1 MCGKRAAGRPV
12 PRAVSKTQ
20 SSVAA
25 HLPNVKQTFALPP
38 ALQKNSTILFRKRI
52 SDFNEGEFPMRLAH
66 AIFLGSVAALLT
78 LAAPTLARNSNS
90 SKASEAPASVS
101 CQAYQQSADGTWKQ
115 LPCQETG
122 AKAQPQPRSA
132 SKGATEETR

>member
-1 MCGKRAAGRPV
+1 
-12 PRAVSKTQ
+12 
-20 SSVAA
+20 
-25 HLPNVKQTFALPP
+25 
-38 ALQKNSTILFRKRI
+38 
-52 SDFNEGEFPMRLAH
+52 MRLAH
-66 AIFLGSVAALLT
+66 AIFLGSIAASLS
-78 LAAPTLARNSNS
+78 LAAPTLARNSNLP
-90 SKASEAPASVS
+90 KASEAPASVA